1 MAKKIKQKNS
11 VEFADWYYLNG
22 YAKQWCTKYKL
33 LLTSSDIL
41 A

>member
-11 VEFADWYYLNG
+11 VEFGDWYYLNR
-22 YAKQWCTKYKL
+22 YAKRWCTKYKL